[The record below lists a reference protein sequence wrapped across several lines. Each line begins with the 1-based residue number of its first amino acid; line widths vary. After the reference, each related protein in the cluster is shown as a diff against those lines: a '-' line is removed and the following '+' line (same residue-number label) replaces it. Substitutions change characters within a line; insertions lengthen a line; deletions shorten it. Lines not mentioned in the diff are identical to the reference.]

1 MAGTLQVGRASN
13 ELAGVRL
20 YRMTTLV
27 VLGTVLSVLITGWMR
42 DNVVDIGMQGGDAIY
57 SLAVAGLFLASPMG
71 TRRARLL
78 AVGATTGAAFTVLD
92 EFGFT
97 GAP

>member
-1 MAGTLQVGRASN
+1 MAGTLNVNRASN
-13 ELAGVRL
+13 ELAGAKL
-20 YRMTTLV
+20 YRMTTMV
-27 VLGTVLSVLITGWMR
+27 VLGTVLSVLVTGWMR
-42 DNVVDIGMQGGDAIY
+42 DNVVDIGVQGGDAVY
-57 SLAVAGLFLASPMG
+57 NLATAGLILASPLKAK
-71 TRRARLL
+71 RARLL